1 MAATTQQ
8 PLELDI
14 YSKVTAAVY
23 RACRSKLRV
32 RVLKMSL
39 REYAE
44 LHESMPACAY
54 WRGRRCG
61 SVYGATIRIVPED
74 RWTS

>member
-8 PLELDI
+8 PLALDM
-14 YSKVTAAVY
+14 YSKVAAAVY
-23 RACRSKLRV
+23 RACRSGLRV

-39 REYAE
+39 REYAA
-44 LHESMPACAY
+44 LHESVPANAF
-54 WRGRRCG
+54 WRGGRCG
-61 SVYGATIRIVPED
+61 SLYGTTIRIVPED